1 MFNKAPKSNDKN
13 VITSDE
19 THILLSKEYGN
30 LIGLGNLG
38 NLKLV
43 IFLTSQYG
51 NELEIIYS

>member
-38 NLKLV
+38 NFKLV
-43 IFLTSQYG
+43 IFLRSQYG

>member
-30 LIGLGNLG
+30 LISLGNLG

-43 IFLTSQYG
+43 IFLRSQYG